1 MNSKNILEYIDK
13 LFNTTELN
21 YVNQHIF
28 IGSVIN
34 KRNDEREKAKF
45 NILKFNWNGHDHILF
60 KMEYLTKEE

>member
-1 MNSKNILEYIDK
+1 LNSKNILEYINK
-13 LFNTTELN
+13 LLKITELN

-28 IGSVIN
+28 IGNVIN
-34 KRNDEREKAKF
+34 VENNKREKAKF